1 MDVPLWLALL
11 VVGYL
16 GVKLI
21 RPPWWLVIML
31 LLGGYLVADSFL
43 SPVIGTALHK

>member
-1 MDVPLWLALL
+1 VDVPLWLALL

-16 GVKLI
+16 GVKLV
-21 RPPWWLVIML
+21 RPPWWLVIVL

-43 SPVIGTALHK
+43 SPVIGTALSK